1 MGDIL
6 FELLNELLDRAE
18 ILNKISKDTSL
29 PKAYRIALEDV
40 DPIYIADNQ
49 ADGLYDVYPFKDDE
63 LGNPIGTVGVDT
75 CQVGIFKKKDIPKR
89 HLNNLKPYLY
99 TEIQRFK
106 GKIIY
111 YESEGGYTLVF
122 EGKETFVIYL

>member
-1 MGDIL
+1 MGDMSIKVV
-6 FELLNELLDRAE
+6 ES
-18 ILNKISKDTSL
+18 IKINRETNLIITD
-29 PKAYRIALEDV
+29 PWYLEDV
-40 DPIYIADNQ
+40 DPILIADNQ

-63 LGNPIGTVGVDT
+63 LGEPIGSVGVDT

-122 EGKETFVIYL
+122 EGKETFVLYI

>member
-1 MGDIL
+1 MSDMSIKVVESIKVNRETNL
-6 FELLNELLDRAE
+6 IITDPWYL
-18 ILNKISKDTSL
+18 KDV
-29 PKAYRIALEDV
+29 E
-40 DPIYIADNQ
+40 PIYIADNQ

-89 HLNNLKPYLY
+89 QLNNLKPYLY